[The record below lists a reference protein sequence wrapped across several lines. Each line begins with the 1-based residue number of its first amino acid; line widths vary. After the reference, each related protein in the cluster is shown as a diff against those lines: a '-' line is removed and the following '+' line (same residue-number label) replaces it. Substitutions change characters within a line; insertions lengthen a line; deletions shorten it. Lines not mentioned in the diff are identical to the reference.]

1 MGVDKFFCKTADEK
15 VTDKQV
21 EFPSEKEANEY
32 CRENGIDPHNV
43 ILMGDKYII
52 KTKDSNFRT
61 TIDKA
66 IRLCDAN
73 PEKVAE
79 LFRSYYNGK
88 VTAEKLKNVSKSD
101 LGALEWSIKQIPR
114 LIKQGKPSHLINAEN
129 MQIERILKSYG
140 II

>member
-1 MGVDKFFCKTADEK
+1 MLDKFFCK
-15 VTDKQV
+15 VNDKRI
-21 EFPSEKEANEY
+21 EFPSEKEAIEY
-32 CRENGIDPHNV
+32 CKENDINPHGI

-61 TIDKA
+61 TIDEA

>member
-1 MGVDKFFCKTADEK
+1 MLDKFFCK
-15 VTDKQV
+15 VNDKQI
-21 EFPSEKEANEY
+21 EFPSEKEAIEY
-32 CRENGIDPHNV
+32 CKENDINPHGI

-61 TIDKA
+61 TMDEA

>member
-1 MGVDKFFCKTADEK
+1 MLDKFFCK
-15 VTDKQV
+15 VNDKQI
-21 EFPSEKEANEY
+21 EFPSEKEAIEY
-32 CRENGIDPHNV
+32 CKENDINPHGI

-52 KTKDSNFRT
+52 KTKDSGFRT
-61 TIDKA
+61 TMDEA
-66 IRLCDAN
+66 ISLCDAN

-79 LFRSYYNGK
+79 LFKSYYNGR

-101 LGALEWSIKQIPR
+101 LGALEWSVKQIPR

>member
-1 MGVDKFFCKTADEK
+1 MALDKFFCKVADTK
-15 VTDKQV
+15 ANDKSI
-21 EFPSEKEANEY
+21 EFPSEKEAIEY
-32 CRENGIDPHNV
+32 CKENGINPHGI

-52 KTKDSNFRT
+52 KTKDSNFKT
-61 TIDKA
+61 TMDKA
-66 IRLCDAN
+66 IKLCDAN

>member
-1 MGVDKFFCKTADEK
+1 MLDKFFCK
-15 VTDKQV
+15 VNDKRI
-21 EFPSEKEANEY
+21 EFPSEKEAIEY
-32 CRENGIDPHNV
+32 CKENDINPHGI

-52 KTKDSNFRT
+52 KTKDSGFKT
-61 TIDKA
+61 TMDKA
-66 IRLCDAN
+66 IKLCDAN

-101 LGALEWSIKQIPR
+101 LSALEWSVKQIPR

>member
-1 MGVDKFFCKTADEK
+1 MLDKFFCK
-15 VTDKQV
+15 VNDKQI
-21 EFPSEKEANEY
+21 EFPSEKEAIEY
-32 CRENGIDPHNV
+32 CKENDINPHGI
-43 ILMGDKYII
+43 ILMGDRYII

-79 LFRSYYNGK
+79 LFRGYYNGK

>member
-43 ILMGDKYII
+43 FLMGDKYIV
-52 KTKDSNFRT
+52 KMKDSYFRT

-66 IRLCDAN
+66 IKLCDAN

-114 LIKQGKPSHLINAEN
+114 LIKQGKPAHLINAEN
-129 MQIERILKSYG
+129 MSIERILKSYG

>member
-1 MGVDKFFCKTADEK
+1 MLDKFFCK
-15 VTDKQV
+15 VNDKQI
-21 EFPSEKEANEY
+21 EFPSEKEAIEY
-32 CRENGIDPHNV
+32 CKENDINPHGI

-52 KTKDSNFRT
+52 KTKDSGFRT
-61 TIDKA
+61 TMDKA
-66 IRLCDAN
+66 ISLCDAN

-79 LFRSYYNGK
+79 LFKSYYNGR

>member
-43 ILMGDKYII
+43 ILMGDKYIV
-52 KTKDSNFRT
+52 KTKDSDFRT

>member
-1 MGVDKFFCKTADEK
+1 MLDKFFCK
-15 VTDKQV
+15 VNDKQI
-21 EFPSEKEANEY
+21 EFPSEKEAIEY
-32 CRENGIDPHNV
+32 CKENDINPHGI
-43 ILMGDKYII
+43 ILMGDRYII
-52 KTKDSNFRT
+52 KTKDSYFRT
-61 TIDKA
+61 TMDKA
-66 IRLCDAN
+66 IKLCDAN

>member
-1 MGVDKFFCKTADEK
+1 MLDKFFCK
-15 VTDKQV
+15 VNDKRI
-21 EFPSEKEANEY
+21 EFPSEKEAIEY
-32 CRENGIDPHNV
+32 CKENDINPHGI

-52 KTKDSNFRT
+52 KTKDSGFRT
-61 TIDKA
+61 TMDKA
-66 IRLCDAN
+66 IKMCDAN